1 MINILLLSFT
11 VSDYKFNVSLYFCVF
26 LITHPKIKLILHF
39 IKQCF
44 SNRYLLYDI
53 ATAMSSSRADPVLGH
68 CPGWGYLNI
77 QIIATALAG
86 SI

>member
-44 SNRYLLYDI
+44 SNRYLLYQKGGD
-53 ATAMSSSRADPVLGH
+53 
-68 CPGWGYLNI
+68 
-77 QIIATALAG
+77 LAV
-86 SI
+86 SIKNVVV